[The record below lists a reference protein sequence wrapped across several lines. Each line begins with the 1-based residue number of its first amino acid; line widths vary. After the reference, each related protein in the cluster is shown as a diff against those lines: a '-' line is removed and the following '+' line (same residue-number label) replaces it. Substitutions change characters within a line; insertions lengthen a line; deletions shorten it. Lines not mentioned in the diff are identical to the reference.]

1 MAKVGKSGIRLIK
14 FFDSPLYVGLALFL
28 ILTTILGSYILW
40 NVHTSAVEETNWEEM
55 VTAPPGRFLEIDINM
70 AGLFKKYRAD
80 HIADAKTLADQY
92 LDSHMADAFEARR
105 STYQRIAVLGC
116 HIRASSDAGA
126 NRSATTP
133 DVISSL
139 LKNQTVY
146 VHLDGGEQS
155 IRVLCSKMF
164 PQKPNVSEDIA
175 IKLMAPQDLLAWVEN
190 VRNNLCQHCSSL
202 KNDLDA
208 SKTYLNDLIN
218 SEDSLIRNARAYFK
232 ALDDGLSFDFLLSED
247 PYVWVIHLIVW
258 SWIGV
263 IMSSFA
269 QIVVK
274 LNNREP
280 AGLNFI
286 FISIRF
292 ITAPIIAFV
301 FVATITYGLT
311 EKPVAL
317 NHAPMF
323 LIFAFATGYMSE
335 SFNLMLRQGLNR
347 LMPSFGLDPAKLK
360 DAADMKAAA
369 RRILTRPKSRVN
381 AVATIPELEKTL
393 TDKITEIIAEA
404 EAKSSEMMHY

>member
-1 MAKVGKSGIRLIK
+1 MAKVGKCGIRLIK
-14 FFDSPLYVGLALFL
+14 FFDSPLCAGLALLL
-28 ILTTILGSYILW
+28 ILITILGIYILW
-40 NVHTSAVEETNWEEM
+40 SFRTSPVMETNWEEM
-55 VTAPPGRFLEIDINM
+55 VTAPSGRFLEININM

-92 LDSHMADAFEARR
+92 LDSHRADAFEARR

-116 HIRASSDAGA
+116 HIKASSGAGA
-126 NRSATTP
+126 SRSATSP
-133 DVISSL
+133 NVISSL

-146 VHLDGGEQS
+146 IHLDNGEQS
-155 IRVLCSKMF
+155 IRVPCSKMF

-175 IKLMAPQDLLAWVEN
+175 IKLTTPQDLLAWVDN
-190 VRNNLCQHCSSL
+190 VSNNLCQDCTSL
-202 KNDLDA
+202 KNDLEA

-218 SEDSLIRNARAYFK
+218 SEDNLIRNARAYFE

-263 IMSSFA
+263 IVSGFA

-311 EKPVAL
+311 DKPVAL

-347 LMPSFGLDPAKLK
+347 LIPSFGLDTAKLK

-393 TDKITEIIAEA
+393 TNRITEIIAEA
-404 EAKSSEMMHY
+404 EAKAAKIMHY